1 MTAMCI
7 DDRYVQTDWLRANRS
22 APLGRTWARA
32 KKKIRNLAG
41 IDDRYVQ
48 TDWLRAN
55 RSGSIGQNLG
65 ESQEEYSEP
74 RWLLSTQRVR
84 RYRSRRPEPRCAA

>member
-1 MTAMCI
+1 MTAVSRQI
-7 DDRYVQTDWLRANRS
+7 GSVRIAV

-32 KKKIRNLAG
+32 RKNIRSLAS
-41 IDDRYVQ
+41 IDDRHAQ

-65 ESQEEYSEP
+65 ESQEEDSEP
-74 RWLLSTQRVR
+74 R
-84 RYRSRRPEPRCAA
+84 